1 MDDCAPTCAPTLA
14 ASVTVRATTSATL
27 IGRQDRQFYWLLGLD
42 LAGAAAILGVMAHGF
57 RWL

>member
-1 MDDCAPTCAPTLA
+1 MRADARSIRDRQSDDL
-14 ASVTVRATTSATL
+14 RTL
-27 IGRQDRQFYWLLGLD
+27 IGRQDRQFYWLLGFD